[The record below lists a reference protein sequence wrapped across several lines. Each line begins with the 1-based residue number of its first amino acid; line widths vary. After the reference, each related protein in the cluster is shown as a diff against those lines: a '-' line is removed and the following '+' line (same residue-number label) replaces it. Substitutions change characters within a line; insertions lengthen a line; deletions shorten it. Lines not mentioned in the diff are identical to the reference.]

1 MIQSILDSLA
11 GISDFVAYFV
21 LTVVLLGVFLR
32 CYMWLT
38 PHDEMALVRENN
50 VAAAVA
56 LSGALLGFAVPL
68 AAAITHSLD
77 LLDCALWGL
86 VAMAV
91 QALTFVVL
99 RLSISQLP
107 QRIAKGEVATAIVTA
122 SVSISIGLLNSA
134 AMTY

>member
-50 VAAAVA
+50 AAAAVA
-56 LSGALLGFAVPL
+56 LSGAML
-68 AAAITHSLD
+68 
-77 LLDCALWGL
+77 
-86 VAMAV
+86 
-91 QALTFVVL
+91 
-99 RLSISQLP
+99 
-107 QRIAKGEVATAIVTA
+107 
-122 SVSISIGLLNSA
+122 
-134 AMTY
+134 